1 MAALGLA
8 GLPPFGLF
16 RGQTLMDESAGR
28 SGYPWLPYLAII
40 AAALTGGAL
49 LRVTG
54 RAFLGWGRPLGRNNR
69 THSPAGAESEIEG
82 GHQDISWVMLL
93 PPVAL
98 TAVGI
103 ALGLLPGVVS
113 TAVRSAWLFENRRL
127 YIAKVFGIH
136 AGPIGPSPA
145 SLPEA
150 SHLWRGLLSA
160 GLALLIALVALRTP
174 DSVRSRMGRAWEAA
188 IRPLRA
194 AQSGHPGDYVTW
206 ITCGAAVLG
215 LLFVRFL

>member
-1 MAALGLA
+1 
-8 GLPPFGLF
+8 
-16 RGQTLMDESAGR
+16 
-28 SGYPWLPYLAII
+28 
-40 AAALTGGAL
+40 
-49 LRVTG
+49 
-54 RAFLGWGRPLGRNNR
+54 
-69 THSPAGAESEIEG
+69 
-82 GHQDISWVMLL
+82 MLL

-103 ALGLLPGVVS
+103 VLGLLPGVVS

-127 YIAKVFGIH
+127 YIAKKGPRHSRRPYRSVPRQPTRGI
-136 AGPIGPSPA
+136 ALLEGSAIG
-145 SLPEA
+145 
-150 SHLWRGLLSA
+150 R
-160 GLALLIALVALRTP
+160 LALLIALVALRTP